1 MKDPVKEFE
10 DLNNRIENLFEAF
23 NWGKLHPKNWLY
35 KDKPQPNKQY
45 VRSSSVEKHLANVD
59 AKKSDLGK
67 YNNRFTSEP
76 GSSEAFF
83 YDKSGKRSH
92 VKDITPFIENA
103 GITKATLRTYD
114 LKKDPMKIGWLFDG
128 NFEAEL
134 LDWNKSSKKVVF
146 KGKWFPASSKF
157 MGINYD
163 QADNVPTAKKIEFKY
178 FIKKADKEFGPFSS
192 NDIVQSIKN
201 KVTIKGFKNLN
212 TIVRAENASDY
223 EKISDNKTL
232 SYFISSLNK
241 VITTKNPAVAK
252 PVRPI
257 VKPTIAKRVPKK
269 KP

>member
-1 MKDPVKEFE
+1 
-10 DLNNRIENLFEAF
+10 
-23 NWGKLHPKNWLY
+23 
-35 KDKPQPNKQY
+35 
-45 VRSSSVEKHLANVD
+45 
-59 AKKSDLGK
+59 
-67 YNNRFTSEP
+67 
-76 GSSEAFF
+76 
-83 YDKSGKRSH
+83 
-92 VKDITPFIENA
+92 
-103 GITKATLRTYD
+103 
-114 LKKDPMKIGWLFDG
+114 MKIGWLFDG

-201 KVTIKGFKNLN
+201 KVTIKGFKNLKVTLDTIIRPTNSANTEFVKDDKLLTQKLQQITKTAKVPAQSPINNKYFILSKGKEKGPYTSGAMIDSFKKGLLNMN